1 MSDELDEVWGLYA
14 DEGEQS
20 LEAMEDALLI
30 LKSTPTDTSMI
41 GSLFRA
47 MHTFKG
53 NSRVMGLSVIESRAH
68 VAEDLIGLVRDEGV
82 PLDDELIDL
91 LLEMVDILHPMLSQV
106 CSTQLDA
113 SPESSNDLVTRMKD
127 KLARCREIK
136 SGAPAVKK
144 SSPIKKNAAVVSEP
158 IIEAELE
165 LIIAE
170 HESEVDDAAPL
181 AIIFDNTE
189 TLANDPMFRE
199 LFSSMANDIF
209 QEMDAAL
216 AEFATDSTLAQTH
229 FFEASQRLQVAAE
242 QIKLPEWQAVL
253 GEFLAIAESTEAQ
266 IKALHTRLLALFERD
281 FGDAETPIEIE
292 SELLVEDEDESEPV
306 IGANE
311 SELVLEDEESEPV
324 VEDETP
330 AAPLAIIFDNTETL
344 ANDPMYRELFSSMA
358 DSIFQEMRDALAEFE
373 TDLPLA
379 QINFTEAS
387 QRLQVAAEQIKL
399 PEWQAVLGEFLAI
412 ADATEAQANALYA
425 RLSALFERDFGNA
438 ETPIEVEAIQAMIFD
453 KTESLAN
460 DPVYLEIFMGMA
472 HDILREMGS
481 QLESFTESPTVVQTR
496 LLEEAARLLFY
507 AQQIGLRQWQMKLE
521 QFLTLESP
529 TFAQTETLIEE
540 LTALSTLL
548 DVTSY
553 GDVDNNDSNV
563 QFFTVL
569 QKQLRVFSIYSQIE
583 KEVNVTVE
591 IGELIDATREIKAL
605 AESFGFLHLVDASE
619 RFLIE
624 VESNENI
631 NEAVHRFEFQLYEG
645 LVSIENVA
653 SSEQINTGFDAKAL
667 LGTWCANR
675 VFENLLTISNILD
688 AVKNQIEVS
697 ENCVQITQLLREVY
711 YACLH
716 YKLDTAAHLCT
727 SLSDLFARVL
737 NDVMKLDAVMVHI
750 AKSFIADMELV
761 LASVGSGDV
770 PDMKLIEKLLDE
782 ASTATFVSSG
792 TLSSQSIEARLSLPK
807 SFHKVLTAESVKTAT
822 SALENG
828 ETFCI
833 IRADLEQDE
842 ELACNFLNWIES
854 GAVKAI
860 SNVTV
865 FSDNRTL
872 FDFLLATSLNFIQ
885 ISEALATL
893 DPTGKAIVIERE
905 LTDRKS
911 GGTDHVP
918 NDDVF
923 LNETAVPVSSS
934 HGQMSSSM
942 LESIGELVTHQAM
955 VQHLLDELVKDD
967 LIKTVSSKTKGLHGQ
982 LAVVREEICNSL
994 LVWQEKIEK
1003 MVQIGVQTGVLLSQ
1017 LQEEAI
1023 SGRMR
1028 SVSQL
1033 LKPLVPFVEALAQKN
1048 HRLVDFTMEGDEI
1061 LLDITMLENLKSP
1074 LRALLGFCILQSIET
1089 PERRAAAGKEGRGSL
1104 RVMLVEREDHVQII
1118 IEDDGIGIDLE
1129 RVAQRAAQL
1138 GWNHEKPKLD
1148 MVFRKEY
1155 GLTAND
1161 DATYGGLAFS
1171 DIKEFLSPIGG
1182 NLMMV
1187 NLPSGGTRFTVTMS
1201 LTMLLLDGM
1210 VVRVGVVQY
1219 IIPIDSIQRIVRTD
1233 SDSLMRL
1240 SAEDG
1245 RYMLNIEKG
1254 EIIPVQFLKGNHE
1267 EVTSIEDEF
1276 IHDEKH
1282 LFVIVINK
1290 QKQCVAIKV
1299 SELIGQQNILSRP
1312 LQGYLSH
1319 IRGVIGCTLLGSGDV
1334 GLVLDINALF
1344 GDGYAVH

>member
-82 PLDDELIDL
+82 PLDEELVDL
-91 LLEMVDILHPMLSQV
+91 LLEMVDVLHPMLSEV
-106 CSTQLDA
+106 CNTQLDA
-113 SPESSNDLVTRMKD
+113 SPELSNDLVARMKD
-127 KLARCREIK
+127 KLARCRDIK
-136 SGAPAVKK
+136 NGVVPTVVEESAPVTENVAMTFE
-144 SSPIKKNAAVVSEP
+144 PVVEP
-158 IIEAELE
+158 ELE
-165 LIIAE
+165 AIIAE
-170 HESEVDDAAPL
+170 HELEIEDDAAPLAIIFDNTESLANDPIFRELFSSMANDIFKEMDEALAELKTDSTLATTHFFEASQRLQIAAEQIKLPEWQTILGEFLAITEPTEDQIKALHSHLLALFERDFSDAELPAENDDELEPVIGVNESELILEDDESESVDEEETPAEPL

-189 TLANDPMFRE
+189 TLANDPVYRE

-209 QEMDAAL
+209 KEMRDAL
-216 AEFATDSTLAQTH
+216 AEFETDVLEQAQIH
-229 FFEASQRLQVAAE
+229 FSEACQRLQVAAE

-253 GEFLAIAESTEAQ
+253 GEFLAQT
-266 IKALHTRLLALFERD
+266 
-281 FGDAETPIEIE
+281 
-292 SELLVEDEDESEPV
+292 
-306 IGANE
+306 
-311 SELVLEDEESEPV
+311 
-324 VEDETP
+324 
-330 AAPLAIIFDNTETL
+330 
-344 ANDPMYRELFSSMA
+344 
-358 DSIFQEMRDALAEFE
+358 
-373 TDLPLA
+373 
-379 QINFTEAS
+379 
-387 QRLQVAAEQIKL
+387 
-399 PEWQAVLGEFLAI
+399 
-412 ADATEAQANALYA
+412 DATEAQANALYA
-425 RLSALFERDFGNA
+425 RLSSLFERDFGNA

-460 DPVYLEIFMGMA
+460 DPVYLEIFTGMA
-472 HDILREMGS
+472 HDILREMGG
-481 QLESFTESPTVVQTR
+481 QLKNFAESPTLAQTS
-496 LLEEAARLLFY
+496 LLEEATRLLFY
-507 AQQIGLRQWQMKLE
+507 AKQIGLYQWQTKLE
-521 QFLTLESP
+521 EFLTLEFP
-529 TFAQTETLIEE
+529 TFEQADALIEQLNVLFTNLE
-540 LTALSTLL
+540 VISH
-548 DVTSY
+548 
-553 GDVDNNDSNV
+553 GDVDNDDSNV
-563 QFFTVL
+563 QFFAAL
-569 QKQLRVFSIYSQIE
+569 QKPLHVFFIYSQIE
-583 KEVNVTVE
+583 KEVNVTVDIE
-591 IGELIDATREIKAL
+591 ELIEATREIKTL
-605 AESFGFLHLVDASE
+605 AESFGFLHLVGASE
-619 RFLIE
+619 RFLVD
-624 VESNENI
+624 VETNENVE
-631 NEAVHRFEFQLYEG
+631 EAVHRFEFQLYEG
-645 LVSIENVA
+645 LVAIENVA
-653 SSEQINTGFDAKAL
+653 SEKQINTGFDAKTL

-675 VFENLLTISNILD
+675 VFENLLLINNILD
-688 AVKNQIEVS
+688 SVKNDVEVS
-697 ENCVQITQLLREVY
+697 ENCVQITPLLREVY

-727 SLSDLFARVL
+727 SLSDLFARVM

-761 LASVGSGDV
+761 LASVGSGDI

-822 SALENG
+822 AALENG

-865 FSDNRTL
+865 FDNNRTL
-872 FDFLLATSLNFIQ
+872 FDFLLATPLNFIQ
-885 ISEALATL
+885 IGEALTTL
-893 DPTGKAIVIERE
+893 DSSGKAIIIERE

-911 GGTDHVP
+911 GGAEHVP

-923 LNETAVPVSSS
+923 LNETATPTNSS

-955 VQHLLDELVKDD
+955 VQHILDELVKDD
-967 LIKTVSSKTKGLHGQ
+967 LIKIVLSKTKGLHGQ
-982 LAVVREEICNSL
+982 LAVVREELCDSL
-994 LVWQEKIEK
+994 FYWQEKIEK

-1048 HRLVDFTMEGDEI
+1048 QRIVNFTMEGDEI

-1074 LRALLGFCILQSIET
+1074 VRALLGFCILQSIET
-1089 PERRAAAGKEGRGSL
+1089 PERRAAKGKEGRGSL
-1104 RVMLVEREDHVQII
+1104 RVMLVEREDHVQVI
-1118 IEDDGIGIDLE
+1118 IEDDGIGIDIE

-1138 GWNHEKPKLD
+1138 GWNNEKPKLD
-1148 MVFRKEY
+1148 MAFRKEY
-1155 GLTAND
+1155 GITTND
-1161 DATYGGLAFS
+1161 DDAYGGLAFS

-1182 NLMMV
+1182 NLMMT
-1187 NLPSGGTRFTVTMS
+1187 NLPAGGIRFTVSMS

-1210 VVRVGVVQY
+1210 VVRVGAVQY

-1233 SDSLMRL
+1233 SESLMRL

-1245 RYMLNIEKG
+1245 RYMLNIENG

-1267 EVTSIEDEF
+1267 EVIAIEDEF

-1319 IRGVIGCTLLGSGDV
+1319 IRGVIGCSLLGSGDV
-1334 GLVLDINALF
+1334 GLVLDINGLF
-1344 GDGYAVH
+1344 GDGYTTH

>member
-20 LEAMEDALLI
+20 LEVMEDALLI
-30 LKSTPTDTSMI
+30 LQSTPTDTNTI

-106 CSTQLDA
+106 CETQLDA
-113 SPESSNDLVTRMKD
+113 SSDTSNDLVNRMKD
-127 KLARCREIK
+127 KLARCRETK
-136 SGAPAVKK
+136 SGTPTVKK
-144 SSPIKKNAAVVSEP
+144 VPPVTEIEP
-158 IIEAELE
+158 ELE
-165 LIIAE
+165 QIITE
-170 HESEVDDAAPL
+170 HKSERADDNAAPL
-181 AIIFDNTE
+181 TIIFDNTE
-189 TLANDPMFRE
+189 SLANDPMFRE

-209 QEMDAAL
+209 QEMRDAL
-216 AEFATDSTLAQTH
+216 AEFKTDFLEQAQIH
-229 FFEASQRLQVAAE
+229 FSEASQRLQIAAE
-242 QIKLPEWQAVL
+242 QIKLPEWQMIL
-253 GEFLAIAESTEAQ
+253 GEFLAQTDSTE
-266 IKALHTRLLALFERD
+266 E
-281 FGDAETPIEIE
+281 
-292 SELLVEDEDESEPV
+292 
-306 IGANE
+306 
-311 SELVLEDEESEPV
+311 
-324 VEDETP
+324 
-330 AAPLAIIFDNTETL
+330 
-344 ANDPMYRELFSSMA
+344 
-358 DSIFQEMRDALAEFE
+358 
-373 TDLPLA
+373 
-379 QINFTEAS
+379 
-387 QRLQVAAEQIKL
+387 
-399 PEWQAVLGEFLAI
+399 
-412 ADATEAQANALYA
+412 QANTLYA
-425 RLSALFERDFGNA
+425 RLLVLFKRDFENE
-438 ETPIEVEAIQAMIFD
+438 ETPPVEIAVQDEVEDDSIQAMIFD
-453 KTESLAN
+453 RTESLAA

-472 HDILREMGS
+472 HDILREMDS
-481 QLESFTESPTVVQTR
+481 QLKNFSESPFVAQTH
-496 LLEEAARLLFY
+496 LSEEATRLLFY
-507 AQQIGLRQWQMKLE
+507 AQQIGLSHWQSTLE
-521 QFLTLESP
+521 HFLAIESP
-529 TFAQTETLIEE
+529 TFEQFEMLVEKLTEFSNSFEVVNHG
-540 LTALSTLL
+540 SSL
-548 DVTSY
+548 DSD
-553 GDVDNNDSNV
+553 DVNV
-563 QFFTVL
+563 QFFAAL
-569 QKQLRVFSIYSQIE
+569 QKPLHAFSIYSQIE
-583 KEVNVTVE
+583 KELNVTVNVA
-591 IGELIDATREIKAL
+591 ELIEATLEIKVL
-605 AESFGFLHLVDASE
+605 AESFGFLHLVAASE
-619 RFLIE
+619 RFLADTAA
-624 VESNENI
+624 SNENI
-631 NEAVHRFEFQLYEG
+631 EEVVHHFEFQLYEG
-645 LVSIENVA
+645 LVSIENIF
-653 SSEQINTGFDAKAL
+653 SEKQINTGFDAKSL

-675 VFENLLTISNILD
+675 VFENLLTINNILD
-688 AVKNQIEVS
+688 SVKNNIEVS
-697 ENCVQITQLLREVY
+697 ENCVQITSRLREVY

-727 SLSDLFARVL
+727 ALSDLFARVL

-761 LASVGSGDV
+761 LASVGSGNV

-792 TLSSQSIEARLSLPK
+792 TLSAQSIEARLSLPK
-807 SFHKVLTAESVKTAT
+807 SFRRVLTAESVKTAT
-822 SALENG
+822 TALENG
-828 ETFCI
+828 ENFCI

-860 SNVTV
+860 SNVTI
-865 FSDNRTL
+865 FIDNRTL
-872 FDFLLATSLNFIQ
+872 FDFLLATPLNFIQ
-885 ISEALATL
+885 IGEALTTL
-893 DPTGKAIVIERE
+893 DSSGKAIVIERE
-905 LTDRKS
+905 LIDRKS
-911 GGTDHVP
+911 SGSGTDYVP
-918 NDDVF
+918 NEDIS
-923 LNETAVPVSSS
+923 LNESSIPVSSS

-955 VQHLLDELVKDD
+955 VQHLLNELVKDD

-982 LAVVREEICNSL
+982 LAIVREEICDSL

-1003 MVQIGVQTGVLLSQ
+1003 MVQIGVQTGALLNQ

-1033 LKPLVPFVEALAQKN
+1033 LKPLVPFVEALAKKN
-1048 HRLVDFTMEGDEI
+1048 NRIIDFTMEGDEI

-1089 PERRAAAGKEGRGSL
+1089 PERRAAAGKEGRGLL
-1104 RVMLVEREDHVQII
+1104 RVMLVEREDHVQVI
-1118 IEDDGIGIDLE
+1118 IEDNGIGIDLE
-1129 RVAQRAAQL
+1129 RVARRVEQL
-1138 GWNHEKPKLD
+1138 GWNNEKIKLD

-1155 GLTAND
+1155 GLTANND
-1161 DATYGGLAFS
+1161 TAHGSLSFS

-1187 NLPSGGTRFTVTMS
+1187 NLPSGGIRFTLTMS

-1210 VVRVGVVQY
+1210 VVRVGAVQY
-1219 IIPIDSIQRIVRTD
+1219 IIPIDGIQRIVRTD
-1233 SDSLMRL
+1233 SDRLMRL

-1245 RYMLNIEKG
+1245 RYMLNIENG
-1254 EIIPVQFLKGNHE
+1254 EIIPIQFLKGNHG
-1267 EVTSIEDEF
+1267 EVISLQDQF

-1344 GDGYAVH
+1344 GVH